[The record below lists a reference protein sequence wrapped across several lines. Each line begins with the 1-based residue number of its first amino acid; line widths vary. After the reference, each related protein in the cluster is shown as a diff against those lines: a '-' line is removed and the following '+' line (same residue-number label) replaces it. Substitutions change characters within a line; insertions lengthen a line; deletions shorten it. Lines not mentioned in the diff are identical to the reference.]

1 MHEQRIVVLIVDD
14 EIMVRMALS
23 TELQDAGFTTIEAMN
38 GADAL
43 EQLNEDNDIDV
54 VVSDIRMP
62 GAIDGFALSR
72 EVVRTWPDKKVVLMS
87 GDRPLRPDDL
97 PGAVRYIAKPYEIRQ
112 LVALIRTLVY
122 GHSD

>member
-1 MHEQRIVVLIVDD
+1 
-14 EIMVRMALS
+14 
-23 TELQDAGFTTIEAMN
+23 MN

-43 EQLNEDNDIDV
+43 KRLNEDEDIDV

-62 GAIDGFALSR
+62 GLIDGFALCR
-72 EVVRTWPDKKVVLMS
+72 AVVRTWPDKKVVLMS
-87 GDRPLRPDDL
+87 ASRPLRPDDL